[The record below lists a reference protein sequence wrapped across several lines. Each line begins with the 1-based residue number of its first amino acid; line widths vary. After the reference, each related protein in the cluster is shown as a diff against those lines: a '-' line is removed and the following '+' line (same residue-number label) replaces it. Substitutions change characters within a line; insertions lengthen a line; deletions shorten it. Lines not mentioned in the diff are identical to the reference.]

1 MPVQVARRPLS
12 SDWLL
17 EDEDSGISSVSQ
29 RTHVDARFCSNSA
42 YSYWLVL
49 AQAEKLMQ
57 RSKRESFSGSGFPFD

>member
-49 AQAEKLMQ
+49 AQAEKTDAEIQAGEFFRL
-57 RSKRESFSGSGFPFD
+57 RVPV